1 MLRSRGI
8 FPDAV
13 VEVVRNAIGRSTGC
27 DGIDRLGEAGQ
38 HHGARVQVISHDA
51 RVKSKLI
58 DSPSL
63 LPMGSID
70 LAEKPKN

>member
-38 HHGARVQVISHDA
+38 HHGVRVQVISHDA
-51 RVKSKLI
+51 RVRSKPI